1 MIIWVRVVYSHIFL
15 FDELWSKVLHLWL
28 MFYALYLIAYRLM
41 VSNIFSC
48 SPNFLHMS
56 ITEFFYFFYFTA
68 VATKFNVC
76 LCVVSDTVRKQLQKR
91 AIKTMMGLGKHF
103 QTLDRS
109 GDGVLDKQE
118 LKQALAF
125 YHIQVPDEVWRWE
138 GGNFTE
144 YFCILA
150 APPNSNIIRVCK
162 SIL

>member
-1 MIIWVRVVYSHIFL
+1 MVNVLCTL
-15 FDELWSKVLHLWL
+15 FDCLSAHGFQHFLL
-28 MFYALYLIAYRLM
+28 
-41 VSNIFSC
+41 FSQLLAN
-48 SPNFLHMS
+48 SMS
-56 ITEFFYFFYFTA
+56 ITENKDINVHFFYFTA

-76 LCVVSDTVRKQLQKR
+76 LCVISDTVKKQLQKR

-118 LKQALAF
+118 LQQALAF
-125 YHIQVPDEVWRWE
+125 YHIQVPDEVWRGE

-144 YFCILA
+144 YFCILV

>member
-1 MIIWVRVVYSHIFL
+1 MVKSLALVVNVLCTL
-15 FDELWSKVLHLWL
+15 FDCLWAHGFQHFLLFSQLL
-28 MFYALYLIAYRLM
+28 AYVHNR
-41 VSNIFSC
+41 I
-48 SPNFLHMS
+48 
-56 ITEFFYFFYFTA
+56 FYFFYFTA

-125 YHIQVPDEVWRWE
+125 YHIQVPDEVWRGE